1 METPGQLSIQVSF
14 KHFILQLQVRNFL
27 DQAKVGGRK
36 LCVSN
41 SRVEALLNNKVC
53 SVHTET
59 CGTILG
65 ILVKAVKNDKYSP
78 YLIEK

>member
-1 METPGQLSIQVSF
+1 MESLVLDRIMP
-14 KHFILQLQVRNFL
+14 FL
-27 DQAKVGGRK
+27 ERKGVFNDRQFGFTRGR
-36 LCVSN
+36 